1 MGISMVVISTSFIF
15 SLIMAIIYF
24 LKRQVVSYEVKI
36 YNVLIVLNFFS
47 LILEFWL
54 GYNVFSKV
62 DLNSINNVVINYL
75 FLITLFIWFSL
86 FVVYVF
92 FNLFQQSKNT
102 FYQYVNKQ
110 KNKMLIIFISYII
123 FGVLLL
129 LFLANNNSSNLL
141 IGINFSI
148 LRYILIFYIMLCIFF
163 ILVNFRSI
171 PIKKYSLIIFS
182 IIIFLGLLISKYV
195 LPNILLDAFLVS
207 LVTFLLYFNLEN
219 SDLGM
224 ISELNIAKEQA
235 EKANNAKT
243 DFLSSMSHEIRT
255 PLNAIVGFAQALSE
269 EDIKEDTKDEVKD
282 IISASETLL
291 EIVNGILDISKIEAN
306 KLEII
311 NTEYSF
317 WKVYNESVSLAKS
330 RIGDKSLEFRNIYD
344 LNIPPT
350 LYGDKLRI
358 KQVILNLL
366 TNAIKYT
373 EEGFIE
379 FKVSSIKKDD
389 ICRIVISVEDSGI
402 GIPEDKMGKLFNKFE
417 RLDIDNDIKAEGTG
431 LGLAITKKLLDL
443 MNGQIVVQSTYGQG
457 SKFTV
462 AIDQKIVPTNIVNSK
477 ETDVVDE
484 TKYIG
489 KKVLI
494 VDDNFIN
501 LKVAERLLKKY
512 EIDIDTASSGE
523 ECLNIVKNNG
533 NYDLILLDDM
543 MPKMSGVETY
553 KNLLSLPNFN
563 TPTVALTA
571 NAIVGMKEK
580 YLQEGFSDY
589 ISKPIEKSELER
601 VVRKFLNK

>member
-1 MGISMVVISTSFIF
+1 MGISMIVISTSFIF
-15 SLIMAIIYF
+15 NLIMAIIYF
-24 LKRQVVSYEVKI
+24 LKRQIISYEAKI
-36 YNVLIVLNFFS
+36 YNVLIILNFFS

-62 DLNSINNVVINYL
+62 DPNSINNVVINYL
-75 FLITLFIWFSL
+75 FLIILFIWFSL
-86 FVVYVF
+86 FVVYAF
-92 FNLFQQSKNT
+92 FNIFQQSKNN
-102 FYQYVNKQ
+102 FYQYVNKY
-110 KNKMLIIFISYII
+110 KNKMLIIFIFYII
-123 FGVLLL
+123 FGILL
-129 LFLANNNSSNLL
+129 LFLANKNNSDLL
-141 IGINFSI
+141 IGINFPI
-148 LRYILIFYIMLCIFF
+148 LRYILIFYIMLCLFS
-163 ILVNFRSI
+163 ILVNFKSI

-182 IIIFLGLLISKYV
+182 IIIFLVLLISKYV

-207 LVTFLLYFNLEN
+207 VVTFLLYFNLEN

-330 RIGDKSLEFRNIYD
+330 RIGDKSLEFRTIYD

-379 FKVSSIKKDD
+379 FKVSSIKKGD

-402 GIPEDKMGKLFNKFE
+402 GIPEDKMGKLFN
-417 RLDIDNDIKAEGTG
+417 NIKAEGTG

-512 EIDIDTASSGE
+512 EIDIDTAASGE

-543 MPKMSGVETY
+543 MPRMSGVETY
-553 KNLLSLPNFN
+553 KNLLLLPNFN

-601 VVRKFLNK
+601 VIRKFLNK